1 VKHGLDTIDYWVNSA
16 AGGRSNIAP
25 EKIPWHA
32 LRQILCHVIYGGRVD
47 NVFDSAALS
56 SFIEQFF
63 QPVSYNQDFSLVSGE
78 SVCLPEG
85 NKHSDALRWI
95 NSLPDDQPPTWL
107 GLSSNAELVLS
118 ITHSKKVITD
128 LQQIQEVVD
137 VGDEEDLETHTGED
151 EVEALPAWLRSLGP
165 LVDAWL
171 SRLPTQ
177 PQLPSESRTNPVARF
192 LDREM
197 RFGVH
202 LYTMVS
208 QNLSEV
214 AELCKGV
221 KSPQSIRDIALQL
234 SKGLV
239 PTPWRLYASIDYS
252 MSTWLPNLVQRLE
265 QLTRLSNN
273 VDAVASMGVWLGGLF
288 SPEAFV
294 TATRQVT
301 AQKHSWALEQLELQ
315 VQLGDDT
322 LDEDCFTI
330 CDLNLEN
337 ASISGSQ
344 IEPSDV
350 VTTVIPKSI
359 FRWVQQDQTQ
369 TNKVSLPV
377 YLDSSRKN
385 LLLTIGVEVTDS
397 KSAYNRGLAIVASL

>member
-1 VKHGLDTIDYWVNSA
+1 
-16 AGGRSNIAP
+16 
-25 EKIPWHA
+25 
-32 LRQILCHVIYGGRVD
+32 
-47 NVFDSAALS
+47 
-56 SFIEQFF
+56 
-63 QPVSYNQDFSLVSGE
+63 VSGE